1 MQLTYKNFILLCTVL
16 GLGYHQCVSKCL
28 NQYEMFWQFQKC
40 NELNLTHSFDTLL
53 YSHLK
58 LSPPPPLGLMI
69 RTQALRMEMW
79 ATERDVLRKL
89 DFHSIY
95 FCSSRLF
102 RVGGHYSRLP
112 FDGSLEEPIKHNKE
126 QFLRIPEIPSKK
138 TPKRSR

>member
-1 MQLTYKNFILLCTVL
+1 MSIVL
-16 GLGYHQCVSKCL
+16 QNYQNVIEMTSNMIYVVALGGGFKCPRKIHL
-28 NQYEMFWQFQKC
+28 NTKC
-40 NELNLTHSFDTLL
+40 
-53 YSHLK
+53 
-58 LSPPPPLGLMI
+58 PLGLMI